1 MNNIENLINELTIIR
16 SFSHSQDDYRNFT
29 ICIEKAKEYLINDY
43 PEMINEAAEKAYPS
57 TVNPDT
63 GNDENWYNK
72 QIWKEGAVWGIQN
85 KEKSYSGKE
94 VSEMMK
100 SSFKAGKRQIQ
111 CTCDNEIKTGQTSV
125 MCCNICGKPDE
136 DFWRNG
142 VVADHDF
149 NFLKKIWF
157 ERNPVH
163 ETNAD
168 SGEDMFWQTL
178 SAVID
183 DYIGAIYT
191 EPSFVPKLIDN
202 ETLSLTVDIMRSI
215 IDKMVNIDKPIYSE
229 AEIIIINDS
238 IDRYIKKGA

>member
-16 SFSHSQDDYRNFT
+16 SATHSQGDYRNFT

-57 TVNPDT
+57 IVNPDT

-72 QIWKEGAVWGIQN
+72 QIWKEGAVWGTQN

-136 DFWRNG
+136 HWWSNG
-142 VVADHDF
+142 PLSFKEVFKKQLEKKV
-149 NFLKKIWF
+149 LKNQQALIIDLQK
-157 ERNPVH
+157 ENELLMR
-163 ETNAD
+163 
-168 SGEDMFWQTL
+168 
-178 SAVID
+178 VID
-183 DYIGAIYT
+183 
-191 EPSFVPKLIDN
+191 KLIN
-202 ETLSLTVDIMRSI
+202 AS
-215 IDKMVNIDKPIYSE
+215 KPKY
-229 AEIIIINDS
+229 NDEEKLVIKNS
-238 IDRYIKKGA
+238 IDRHFQKGA

>member
-16 SFSHSQDDYRNFT
+16 SATHSQDDYRNFT

-72 QIWKEGAVWGIQN
+72 QIWKEGAVWGTQN
-85 KEKSYSGKE
+85 KGKSYSGKE

-136 DFWRNG
+136 HWWSNG
-142 VVADHDF
+142 PLSFKEVFKKQLEKKV
-149 NFLKKIWF
+149 LKNQQALIIDLQK
-157 ERNPVH
+157 ENELLMR
-163 ETNAD
+163 
-168 SGEDMFWQTL
+168 
-178 SAVID
+178 VID
-183 DYIGAIYT
+183 
-191 EPSFVPKLIDN
+191 KLIN
-202 ETLSLTVDIMRSI
+202 AS
-215 IDKMVNIDKPIYSE
+215 KPKY
-229 AEIIIINDS
+229 NDEEKLVIKNS
-238 IDRYIKKGA
+238 IDRHFQKGA